1 MRIKS
6 FSYLFWALLFIILAL
21 YPRPAL
27 PYKAKIAVFNFNS
40 LNLDARGY
48 DATVTNTLISFLE
61 RTSSFNILNR
71 KDLEAFLSLNDLQ
84 QNCDLSNMIYIGNRL
99 GLDMIIGG
107 SVKKSGPV
115 IEIVCKVAKIPEKSF
130 IYDKKLRSFG
140 DSGLREEIRRLSFN
154 ISKVIALNI
163 GKVKLAAP
171 KRDVL
176 KAPVNITFRPGTTR
190 ISLYWEN
197 GPGSKSARY
206 KIFRSQSEG
215 GPFVKIAQVTQVEY
229 IDEGLEKNTAHY
241 YRIKAF
247 DTKGRES
254 DFSNTIRAETAL
266 TPNPPIVL
274 STKAHVKSIKITWSP
289 NPIKSPD
296 PSKIMGYK
304 LYRAKTVR
312 GPYREVANL
321 LGKDLGLGID
331 TTLDK
336 LFKINYLDK
345 NLADGEEYYFK
356 VSAYNEKNLETD
368 LSSPMKGSCL
378 PVVQGVLAKGDM
390 IRQIKLSWTPATSE
404 HVKGYFIHRGMS
416 SEEGFVKIK
425 KIIDR
430 GIDSFIDT
438 KGLKDKTTYYYRISL
453 FEDSEKEGSLSDIV
467 SATTKGPP
475 PMPKGLKAKSG
486 IAKKVKLTWNVCPEE
501 EVKGYKLYRSI
512 EREGEYALVGKKD
525 SREKNVYL
533 DKGTRTKLLSAFG
546 RGGFL
551 MDNTTYYYKL
561 TSYNKVDVESKSSQ
575 IVFAITKPRPIRPFG
590 FGGESLHVKEIP
602 IFWQANPES
611 DIIKYHIFRSSGD
624 EGEFSEIASVEGK
637 TSYVDQELKDGW
649 EYRYKIKTKD
659 KDGLLSD
666 FSDMIT
672 LRTKP
677 KPRVPQGLNATFK
690 EGKMVLTWL
699 ANTEPDIAS
708 YNVFEKGFFGMTK
721 ISTVKEPKFIK
732 VGPKPG
738 KSKNYAITAV
748 DRDGLESKPTQPITV
763 IGK

>member
-6 FSYLFWALLFIILAL
+6 FPYLFWALLFIILAL

-48 DATVTNTLISFLE
+48 DATVTNTLINFLE

-140 DSGLREEIRRLSFN
+140 DSGLKEEIRRLSFN

-197 GPGSKSARY
+197 GPGPKSAGY
-206 KIFRSQSEG
+206 KIFRSDSEG
-215 GPFVKIAQVTQVEY
+215 GPFVKIDQVTQGEY
-229 IDEGLEKNTAHY
+229 VDKDLEKNTAY
-241 YRIKAF
+241 YYKIKAF
-247 DTKGRES
+247 DAKGRES
-254 DFSNTIRAETAL
+254 DLSKTILAETAL
-266 TPNPPIVL
+266 TTNPPIIL

-296 PSKIMGYK
+296 PSKLMGYK
-304 LYRAKTVR
+304 LYRAKTER

-356 VSAYNEKNLETD
+356 VSAYNEKNLESN
-368 LSSPMKGSCL
+368 LSSSMKGSCL

-390 IRQIKLSWTPATSE
+390 IRQIKLSWTQATSE
-404 HVKGYFIHRGMS
+404 HVKGYFIYRSMS
-416 SEEGFVKIK
+416 SEEGFIKIK

-430 GIDSFIDT
+430 EIDSFIDT

-467 SATTKGPP
+467 SDTTKGPP

-486 IAKKVKLTWNVCPEE
+486 IARKVKLTWNICPEE
-501 EVKGYKLYRSI
+501 EVKGYKLYRSTAK
-512 EREGEYALVGKKD
+512 EGEYVSIKKI
-525 SREKNVYL
+525 SNPKKNKYL
-533 DKGTRTKLLSAFG
+533 DKGRYNKP
-546 RGGFL
+546 L
-551 MDNTTYYYKL
+551 MDNTTYCYKL
-561 TSYNKVDVESKSSQ
+561 TSYNKVDVESKSSK
-575 IVFAITKPRPIRPFG
+575 IVLATTKPRPVRPSG

-602 IFWQANPES
+602 LFWQPNPEN
-611 DIIKYHIFRSSGD
+611 DILKYHIFRSSGD

-637 TSYVDQELKDGW
+637 TYYVDKWLKDGW
-649 EYRYKIKTKD
+649 EYRYKIKAED
-659 KDGLLSD
+659 KDSLISD
-666 FSDMIT
+666 FSDMIII
-672 LRTKP
+672 RTKP
-677 KPRVPQGLNATFK
+677 KPRAPKGLDATFR
-690 EGKMVLTWL
+690 EGKAVLTWS

-708 YNVFEKGFFGMTK
+708 YNVFEKGFFGLSK
-721 ISTVKEPKFIK
+721 VDTVNEPKFIM

-738 KSKNYAITAV
+738 KSKKYVVTAV
-748 DRDGLESKPTQPITV
+748 DRDGLESKPSQPITV
-763 IGK
+763 FGR

>member
-6 FSYLFWALLFIILAL
+6 FPYLFWALLFIILAL
-21 YPRPAL
+21 YPRPAR
-27 PYKAKIAVFNFNS
+27 PYKAKIAVFNFNI

-48 DATVTNTLISFLE
+48 DATVTNTLINFLE

-140 DSGLREEIRRLSFN
+140 DSGLREEIRRLSRD

-171 KRDVL
+171 KRDIL
-176 KAPVNITFRPGTTR
+176 KAPVNITFRPGTTK
-190 ISLYWEN
+190 ISLSWEN
-197 GPGSKSARY
+197 GPGPKSAGY

-215 GPFVKIAQVTQVEY
+215 DPFAKIAQVTQGEY
-229 IDEGLEKNTAHY
+229 VDKDLEKNTAY
-241 YRIKAF
+241 YYKIKAF
-247 DTKGRES
+247 DAKGRES
-254 DFSNTIRAETAL
+254 DLSKTILAETAL
-266 TPNPPIVL
+266 TTNPPIIL

-296 PSKIMGYK
+296 PSKLMGYK
-304 LYRAKTVR
+304 LYRAKTER

-331 TTLDK
+331 AALDK

-356 VSAYNEKNLETD
+356 VSAYNEKNFESN
-368 LSSPMKGSCL
+368 LSSSMKGSCL

-390 IRQIKLSWTPATSE
+390 IRQIKLSWTQATSE
-404 HVKGYFIHRGMS
+404 HVKGYFIYRSTS
-416 SEEGFVKIK
+416 SEEGFIKIK

-430 GIDSFIDT
+430 EIDSFIDT

-467 SATTKGPP
+467 SDTTKGPP

-486 IAKKVKLTWNVCPEE
+486 IARKVKLTWNICPEE
-501 EVKGYKLYRSI
+501 EVKGYKLYRSTAK
-512 EREGEYALVGKKD
+512 EGEYVSIKKI
-525 SREKNVYL
+525 SNPKKNKYL
-533 DKGTRTKLLSAFG
+533 DKGRYNKP
-546 RGGFL
+546 L
-551 MDNTTYYYKL
+551 MNNTTYYYKL
-561 TSYNKVDVESKSSQ
+561 TSYNKIDVESKSSQ
-575 IVFAITKPRPIRPFG
+575 IVFAITKPRPVRPSG

-602 IFWQANPES
+602 LFWQPNPEN
-611 DIIKYHIFRSSGD
+611 DILKYHIFRSSGD

-637 TSYVDQELKDGW
+637 TSYVDKWLKDGW
-649 EYRYKIKTKD
+649 EYRYKIKAED
-659 KDGLLSD
+659 KDSLISD
-666 FSDMIT
+666 FSDMIII
-672 LRTKP
+672 RTKP
-677 KPRVPQGLNATFK
+677 KPRAPKGLDATFK
-690 EGKMVLTWL
+690 EGKAVLTWS

-708 YNVFEKGFFGMTK
+708 YNVFEKGFFGLSK
-721 ISTVKEPKFIK
+721 VDTVNEPKFIM

-738 KSKNYAITAV
+738 KSKKYVVTAV

-763 IGK
+763 FGR